1 MLGQLLPYHR
11 ETDGSVH
18 VAAPLWLPGNIFLI
32 DNAFM
37 HLDQGPTCCKSG
49 LHMITKQMD
58 ITLNGH
64 WLTRCPIKMRR
75 DPIYKEVVM
84 IGG

>member
-1 MLGQLLPYHR
+1 
-11 ETDGSVH
+11 
-18 VAAPLWLPGNIFLI
+18 
-32 DNAFM
+32 M